1 MKANVLIPDITIIS
15 KETWIQERKKGIG
28 GSDVG
33 AILGLNKYKSM
44 FDVFYEKIGVNKKP
58 DSEKSK
64 ISMEIG
70 NRLEDFVADIFQER
84 YPAIRVQQD
93 NAMYQHTKYPFM
105 LANIDRR
112 LLLPDGTQA
121 ILGCKTLVN
130 ATEWVR
136 TDFCKG
142 INGVCPLSYE
152 YQVRHYM
159 ATLDI
164 DLAFVVGLDLTT
176 KDLYVIYIPRDRK
189 IEQQMIAVEI
199 DFWSMVEKCAV
210 PTISQHFQRL
220 CTAIKADTF
229 KRFYGANK
237 ELVYEIKS
245 QNEKRIFN
253 EMNECIIRQQ
263 FHNAE
268 AQKAKEE
275 KEEIAMK
282 IFVMCEKQFN
292 MKPSRIEYNDNI
304 GDMSVT
310 QYVALT
316 DTTAVKFDLSKF
328 ITEYNSSADTKLSE
342 DIDEKTAI
350 IICGKNMPE
359 RIGEFF
365 STQDKGAR
373 FYFSIRKTKQNAYKK
388 KREMA

>member
-1 MKANVLIPDITIIS
+1 MAANIFISDITMIP
-15 KETWIQERKKGIG
+15 KEDWKQERKKGIG
-28 GSDVG
+28 GSDIG
-33 AILGLNKYKSM
+33 AILGLNKYTSM
-44 FDVFYEKIGVNKKP
+44 FDVFYEKIGISRKP
-58 DSEKSK
+58 NSKKSK

-70 NRLEDFVADIFQER
+70 NRLEDLVVDIFQER

-93 NAMYQHTKYPFM
+93 NTMYQHKTYPFM

-121 ILGCKTLVN
+121 ILECKTLVN
-130 ATEWVR
+130 TTEWVS

-142 INGVCPLSYE
+142 INGICPMSYE

-159 ATLDI
+159 AILDI

-176 KDLYVIYIPRDRK
+176 KDLYVVYITRDKK
-189 IEQQMIAVEI
+189 IEQQMIAAEI
-199 DFWSMVEKCAV
+199 DFWNMVEKRIV
-210 PTISQHFQRL
+210 PIISKHFQRL
-220 CTAIKADTF
+220 CTAIKSDTF

-237 ELVYEIKS
+237 ELVYEIKN
-245 QNEKRIFN
+245 QEERHLFN

-263 FHNAE
+263 FHSTQ

-282 IFVMCEKQFN
+282 LFIMCEEQFN
-292 MKPSRIEYNDNI
+292 IKPSKIEYNSNI
-304 GDMSVT
+304 GNMSIT
-310 QYVALT
+310 QYVTLT
-316 DTTAVKFDLSKF
+316 DTTAIKFDLPKF
-328 ITEYNSSADTKLSE
+328 ITEYNLSADIKLSE

-350 IICGKNMPE
+350 MICGKNMPE

-365 STQDKGAR
+365 ITQDKGAK
-373 FYFSIRKTKQNAYKK
+373 FYFSKRKTKCL
-388 KREMA
+388 

>member
-1 MKANVLIPDITIIS
+1 MEANVFIPDITAIS
-15 KETWIQERKKGIG
+15 KETWRQERKKGIG

-44 FDVFYEKIGVNKKP
+44 FDVFYEKIGAARKP

-70 NRLEDFVADIFQER
+70 NRLEDLVADIFQER
-84 YPAIRVQQD
+84 YPAICVQRD
-93 NAMYQHTKYPFM
+93 DTMYQHSTYPFM
-105 LANIDRR
+105 LANIDRI
-112 LLLPDGTQA
+112 LTLPDGTKA
-121 ILGCKTLVN
+121 ILECKTLVS
-130 ATEWVR
+130 AAEWVS

-142 INGVCPLSYE
+142 INGTCPLFYE

-176 KDLYVIYIPRDRK
+176 KDLYVVYVPRDKK
-189 IEQQMIAVEI
+189 IEQQMISVEI
-199 DFWSMVEKCAV
+199 DFWRMVEKR
-210 PTISQHFQRL
+210 TIPIMSKHFQRL
-220 CTAIKADTF
+220 CTAIKADAF
-229 KRFYGANK
+229 KRFYGASK

-245 QNEKRIFN
+245 QEEKYLFN

-263 FHNAE
+263 FHSAE

-275 KEEIAMK
+275 KEELAMRM
-282 IFVMCEKQFN
+282 FVSCEERFN
-292 MKPSRIEYNDNI
+292 IKPSRIEYSENI

-310 QYVALT
+310 QYVTLS
-316 DTTAVKFDLSKF
+316 DTTAVKFDLSRF
-328 ITEYNSSADTKLSE
+328 ITEYNSVADIKLPE

-350 IICGKNMPE
+350 MMCGKNMPE

-365 STQDKGAR
+365 TTQDKGAK
-373 FYFSIRKTKQNAYKK
+373 FYFSKRKTKQNNYEE
-388 KREMA
+388 KRRMA